1 MADSRRVERVAALI
15 RREMS
20 ELLINGIRDERVQ
33 LGMISITAVQVAGDL
48 QHCRIYVSVLGSDA
62 ERDQAMEGLRSASS
76 YVKGELSRRMK
87 LRRTPEVVFYLDKGL
102 EKGTAVLGV
111 LQRLENERQNRL
123 QVEAEAEADA
133 EAGADTDGTEPESVS
148 NLQASPQAPIGSD
161 SPDADGP

>member
-33 LGMISITAVQVAGDL
+33 MGMISITAVHVAGDL
-48 QHCRIYVSVLGSDA
+48 QHCRIYVSVLGSEA
-62 ERDQAMEGLRSASS
+62 ERDQALEGLRSASS

-87 LRRTPEVVFYLDKGL
+87 LRRTPEVVFYHDKGL

-111 LQRLENERQNRL
+111 LQRLENERQSRI
-123 QVEAEAEADA
+123 QADAEADA
-133 EAGADTDGTEPESVS
+133 GGPEPELDS
-148 NLQASPQAPIGSD
+148 NVVAPPQTLSESPEV
-161 SPDADGP
+161 DGH

>member
-33 LGMISITAVQVAGDL
+33 LGMISITAVHVAGDL

-62 ERDQAMEGLRSASS
+62 ERDQALEGLRSASS

-87 LRRTPEVVFYLDKGL
+87 LRRTPEVVFHLDKGL

-111 LQRLENERQNRL
+111 LHRLENERQSRL
-123 QVEAEAEADA
+123 QAEADA
-133 EAGADTDGTEPESVS
+133 AGTELKQELDSHLLETPQNPNGSPTPE
-148 NLQASPQAPIGSD
+148 
-161 SPDADGP
+161 ADGP